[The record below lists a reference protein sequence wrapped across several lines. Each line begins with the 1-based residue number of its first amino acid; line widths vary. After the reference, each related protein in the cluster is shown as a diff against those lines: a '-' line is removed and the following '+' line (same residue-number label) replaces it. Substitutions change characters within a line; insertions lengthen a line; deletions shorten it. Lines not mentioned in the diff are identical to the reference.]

1 MFSLRPWKYRW
12 IAKLSAVLRWAQ
24 QFRYVRFGLV
34 GASGTVVNLVVLY
47 VGREYLFSAIEG
59 HGSKPFYSLALAIF
73 VATLNNFT
81 WNRLW
86 TWADRSSVVAFQ
98 AAQVTQDAQNAQ
110 TALDAQQATTLAQ
123 TDPHLVQAKRPWLGW
138 QFAQYALAS
147 WLGIALQY
155 GLTLWLSDMMH
166 YMQANLL
173 AIALASVSNFL
184 ANDRWTFRR
193 RK

>member
-47 VGREYLFSAIEG
+47 VGREYVFSAIEG

-86 TWADRSSVVAFQ
+86 TWADRSSVAALQ
-98 AAQVTQDAQNAQ
+98 ATQ
-110 TALDAQQATTLAQ
+110 TAQDAQQATTLAQ
-123 TDPHLVQAKRPWLGW
+123 TNPQADPQTDPHLAQAKPPRLGW